1 MNGNLLVYF
10 LYLEDN
16 GVYVLFNELIDIAL
30 FSYVGMLFLCG

>member
-16 GVYVLFNELIDIAL
+16 GVYVLFYELIDIVL